1 MRPFEWP
8 ADENVSVDDRA
19 TSGQNSIGRTHSSVR
34 AHPKEDPVACNS
46 MAQDPWETQ
55 IATYLVEHPSLH
67 VMSASEALMAL
78 GFTENSQHRSLT
90 RRAGR
95 VLRGIGWSKKFVR
108 LESGPT
114 QRFVSPDYLGPRA
127 RKAAARTR
135 KSPHREGS
143 DVQRRHPRQLT

>member
-1 MRPFEWP
+1 
-8 ADENVSVDDRA
+8 
-19 TSGQNSIGRTHSSVR
+19 
-34 AHPKEDPVACNS
+34 
-46 MAQDPWETQ
+46 MAQDPWEAQ

-135 KSPHREGS
+135 KSPHRGGS
-143 DVQRRHPRQLT
+143 GVERRHPRQLT